1 MIRLL
6 RKHAWIAFYDTHLRI
21 RSVTSN
27 NVGMI
32 PTGTLR
38 LWMAPIHVEA

>member
-6 RKHAWIAFYDTHLRI
+6 RKHSSDCFNDTPLRI
-21 RSVTSN
+21 RLVMSN

-32 PTGTLR
+32 PTGMLR
-38 LWMAPIHVEA
+38 LWMTPIHVEA